1 MNGNLLARQGFATMM
16 TKGEEAINLAEAA
29 LLIAQEEYPDIDI
42 AAYLDRLDRMTDEI
56 GKRSRDAQEPRSCL
70 EALNR
75 YLFNNVRFR
84 GNAEEYYDPRN
95 SFLNE
100 VLDRRTGIPITLST
114 IYLEIGWRL
123 GMPLQGVGFP
133 GHFLVKYC
141 LSEGEIVIDPF
152 HQGTV
157 LTAEDCQSQLDQFY
171 GGRVRFRQGFL
182 AAATKRQILTRIL
195 TNLKGI
201 YLAAKDHRRALA
213 AVERILLI
221 DPDLGR
227 EIRDRGMLRIQLEQ
241 TSQGITDLERYLTMN
256 PQADDA
262 EEIRTRLRDWRQ
274 ALASLN

>member
-1 MNGNLLARQGFATMM
+1 MLARQRFATMVA
-16 TKGEEAINLAEAA
+16 KGEEAINLAEAA
-29 LLIAQEEYPDIDI
+29 LLIAREEYPDMDV
-42 AAYLDRLDRMTDEI
+42 AEYLGCLDRMADEVD
-56 GKRSRDAQEPRSCL
+56 KRAWNEEDPHGRL

-75 YLFNNVRFR
+75 YLFDTVRFR

-95 SFLNE
+95 SYLNE
-100 VLDRRTGIPITLST
+100 VLDRRTGIPITISMV
-114 IYLEIGWRL
+114 YLEVGWRL

-141 LSEGEIVIDPF
+141 SGEGEIVIDPF
-152 HQGTV
+152 HRGTI
-157 LTAEDCQSQLDQFY
+157 LDEEDCQSRLEQLY
-171 GGRVRFRQGFL
+171 GRRVKFQGSFL

-213 AVERILLI
+213 AVERILVI

-227 EIRDRGMLRIQLEQ
+227 EIRDRGVLRMELQQ
-241 TSQGITDLERYLTMN
+241 TSHAIADLERYLTMN

-262 EEIRTRLRDWRQ
+262 EEVRARLRKWRQ
-274 ALASLN
+274 AQAALN